1 VNSMKGGRKKED
13 EEEGHGYIE
22 RGRCVGAW
30 MWIEEN
36 MEQGWLDANNS
47 MRRSSGL
54 NAPREG

>member
-1 VNSMKGGRKKED
+1 MKGGRKKED

-36 MEQGWLDANNS
+36 MEQGWLDVNNS
-47 MRRSSGL
+47 MRRNSGL